1 MLGGLFS
8 NKSTAAVFVDYEHWS
23 YGYKNIFS
31 MRPNVEEWYKEL
43 KEEYNVKSITFF
55 GDFHGSS
62 IERDLERLEKLS
74 KNVVHTASTKDGV
87 DKDFTDFIILDA
99 IYREAAKKNS
109 PEVFIIFTG
118 DAHFN
123 LAIKYLRELKKKVIV
138 YGVKHS
144 LSNKL
149 KASAN
154 SYVEMPRSNQERKY
168 YYDAILQ
175 SLYILKKRENIM
187 PKGSEQLTNAR
198 KEEIINACAKL
209 YTTMNFKDITLKQI
223 SLETTFTRTSIYN
236 YFQTK
241 EEIFLALFQ
250 REYDLWTADIRQI
263 FEKYEAMTV
272 DEFASALAHTLEKR
286 ECLLKLLS
294 MNHYD
299 MESRSRLDN
308 LVEFKKSYGNSMA
321 AVTHCLEKFFPKMT
335 IHDIQDF
342 LYVFFPFLF
351 GIYPYTYV
359 TEKQTEAMEEA
370 HTEYVLLSLY
380 EITYSC
386 IKKLLAD
393 AE

>member
-1 MLGGLFS
+1 MC
-8 NKSTAAVFVDYEHWS
+8 
-23 YGYKNIFS
+23 I
-31 MRPNVEEWYKEL
+31 
-43 KEEYNVKSITFF
+43 
-55 GDFHGSS
+55 
-62 IERDLERLEKLS
+62 RDS
-74 KNVVHTASTKDGV
+74 
-87 DKDFTDFIILDA
+87 
-99 IYREAAKKNS
+99 
-109 PEVFIIFTG
+109 
-118 DAHFN
+118 
-123 LAIKYLRELKKKVIV
+123 
-138 YGVKHS
+138 
-144 LSNKL
+144 
-149 KASAN
+149 
-154 SYVEMPRSNQERKY
+154 
-168 YYDAILQ
+168 
-175 SLYILKKRENIM
+175 
-187 PKGSEQLTNAR
+187 
-198 KEEIINACAKL
+198 
-209 YTTMNFKDITLKQI
+209 
-223 SLETTFTRTSIYN
+223 
-236 YFQTK
+236 
-241 EEIFLALFQ
+241 
-250 REYDLWTADIRQI
+250 LWTADIRPI
-263 FEKYEAMTV
+263 FEKYEMMTV

>member
-1 MLGGLFS
+1 
-8 NKSTAAVFVDYEHWS
+8 
-23 YGYKNIFS
+23 
-31 MRPNVEEWYKEL
+31 
-43 KEEYNVKSITFF
+43 
-55 GDFHGSS
+55 
-62 IERDLERLEKLS
+62 
-74 KNVVHTASTKDGV
+74 
-87 DKDFTDFIILDA
+87 
-99 IYREAAKKNS
+99 
-109 PEVFIIFTG
+109 
-118 DAHFN
+118 
-123 LAIKYLRELKKKVIV
+123 
-138 YGVKHS
+138 
-144 LSNKL
+144 
-149 KASAN
+149 
-154 SYVEMPRSNQERKY
+154 
-168 YYDAILQ
+168 
-175 SLYILKKRENIM
+175 M

-209 YTTMNFKDITLKQI
+209 YKTMNFKDISLKQI
-223 SLETTFTRTSIYN
+223 SLETTFTR
-236 YFQTK
+236 
-241 EEIFLALFQ
+241 IFLALFQ

>member
-1 MLGGLFS
+1 ME
-8 NKSTAAVFVDYEHWS
+8 NKSDELAV
-23 YGYKNIFS
+23 K
-31 MRPNVEEWYKEL
+31 
-43 KEEYNVKSITFF
+43 
-55 GDFHGSS
+55 
-62 IERDLERLEKLS
+62 
-74 KNVVHTASTKDGV
+74 
-87 DKDFTDFIILDA
+87 
-99 IYREAAKKNS
+99 
-109 PEVFIIFTG
+109 
-118 DAHFN
+118 
-123 LAIKYLRELKKKVIV
+123 
-138 YGVKHS
+138 
-144 LSNKL
+144 
-149 KASAN
+149 
-154 SYVEMPRSNQERKY
+154 RS
-168 YYDAILQ
+168 
-175 SLYILKKRENIM
+175 
-187 PKGSEQLTNAR
+187 
-198 KEEIINACAKL
+198 EEIINACETL
-209 YTTMNFKDITLKQI
+209 YETMKFRDITIKEI
-223 SLETTFTRTSIYN
+223 GAETSFSRTSVYN

-250 REYDLWTADIRQI
+250 REYDLWTTDIRQI
-263 FEKYEAMTV
+263 FEKYEVMTV